1 MVEQE
6 QRVSNHTAEREQ
18 ARAAEPTRRMEAIV
32 QNAYGDA
39 AALSFTE
46 IDKPLPDA
54 DGVLVRVHAV
64 SLHAGDV
71 VLLRG
76 TPYLARFMV
85 GWPKP
90 RRNFVPGFSVAGVVE
105 EVGANVTSLKPGDAV
120 FGECKGALAQ
130 FALGTEKTLVAMPTR
145 LTFAQA
151 AAMPTSAL
159 TAQHALRDAAKV
171 RPGQRVLING
181 ASGGVG
187 LYAVQ
192 IAKALGATVTAV
204 CSSANLEMVRGL
216 GADRVVDYT
225 VEDFTNGSETYDL
238 IFDTVGNHSFSQLRR
253 VLAPTGV
260 VVPIG
265 KASLGSMVAGTIR
278 SLFTPQKDVRFVYT
292 ANREDLL
299 SLADLIEA
307 GKLTTV
313 IDRTY
318 RLEQTPEAITYVG
331 SRHARGKV
339 VILVTPDAERLVAH

>member
-1 MVEQE
+1 MALQGTRISSRTNAPHADRPVGHAP
-6 QRVSNHTAEREQ
+6 RM
-18 ARAAEPTRRMEAIV
+18 RAVV
-32 QNAYGDA
+32 QTAYGDA
-39 AALSFTE
+39 EALSVAE
-46 IDKPLPDA
+46 IDKPVPDA
-54 DGVLVRVHAV
+54 NGVLVRVHAV
-64 SLHAGDV
+64 SLHAGDI

-76 TPYLARFMV
+76 NPYPARFIA
-85 GWPKP
+85 GWPRPK
-90 RRNFVPGFSVAGVVE
+90 RNFVPGQSVSGVVE
-105 EVGANVTSLKPGDAV
+105 AVGVNVTGLKPGDEV
-120 FGECKGALAQ
+120 FGECKGACAQ
-130 FALGTEKTLVAMPTR
+130 FALGTEKTLVAKPSG
-145 LTFAQA
+145 LTFAQT

-159 TAQHALRDAAKV
+159 TAQHGLRDAAKV

-187 LYAVQ
+187 IYAVQ
-192 IAKALGATVTAV
+192 IAKALGASVIGV
-204 CSSANLEMVRGL
+204 CGSANVDIVRGL
-216 GADRVVDYT
+216 GADQVIDYT
-225 VEDFTNGSETYDL
+225 IEDFTSGTETYDM

-265 KASLGSMVAGTIR
+265 KASLGGMVAGMIR

-299 SLADLIEA
+299 SLTALIEA

-318 RLEQTPEAITYVG
+318 RLDQTPEAMTYVG

-339 VILVTPDAERLVAH
+339 VVLVTPDAENA